1 MNEIVLIGE
10 VSSNITYFENDKI
23 LTLYLK
29 VYNHIFCN
37 HDYIP
42 VNFKSMNYGDIKN
55 LKGKEIAISG
65 HIEMRNNP
73 IIFVD
78 AFSY

>member
-10 VSSNITYFENDKI
+10 VSSNITYFENNKI

-37 HDYIP
+37 YDYIP
-42 VNFKSMNYGDIKN
+42 VNFKSMN
-55 LKGKEIAISG
+55 
-65 HIEMRNNP
+65 
-73 IIFVD
+73 
-78 AFSY
+78 